1 MEQPA
6 ASSVHHIAG
15 DLTIHAPDVGARWNG
30 MIQPGSAN
38 AFDFAE
44 IGRVDS
50 AGIAMLI
57 AWKRYAQANNATVSF
72 VNLPPQALRLVGMYE
87 LEGLLLDQAAPAKE
101 QDPAN

>member
-1 MEQPA
+1 M
-6 ASSVHHIAG
+6 HRIAG
-15 DLTIHAPDVGARWNG
+15 DLTINAPDVGARWNG
-30 MIQPGSAN
+30 VIQPGSAN

-87 LEGLLLDQAAPAKE
+87 LEGLLLDQASPAEAP
-101 QDPAN
+101 DPVN

>member
-1 MEQPA
+1 MEQA
-6 ASSVHHIAG
+6 SASSVHRIAG

-30 MIQPGSAN
+30 VIQPGSAN

-57 AWKRYAQANNATVSF
+57 AWKRYAQANNATVRF
-72 VNLPPQALRLVGMYE
+72 VNLPPKALRLVGMYE
-87 LEGLLLDQAAPAKE
+87 LESLLLDQDAPTEAQK
-101 QDPAN
+101 PAS